1 MVNMANSDSDFCEQI
16 SHKCSD
22 YASEIL
28 KFSSFKDL
36 QTKAILSALIGRD
49 VFVNLPT
56 GYGKSGIFEAIPLCY
71 DYLRNEEAGGTPS
84 LTEGTPGAT
93 GRQSGV
99 RPSLQQSIEVIISP
113 LVSLMKSQVGTN

>member
-1 MVNMANSDSDFCEQI
+1 MVNITNSDSDFCEQI
-16 SHKCSD
+16 SHKCLD

-36 QTKAILSALIGRD
+36 QTKAILSALKGRD

-71 DYLRNEEAGGTPS
+71 DYLRNEEACRRYPNSDSRRTKCD
-84 LTEGTPGAT
+84 
-93 GRQSGV
+93 V
-99 RPSLQQSIEVIISP
+99 RRGPW
-113 LVSLMKSQVGTN
+113 G